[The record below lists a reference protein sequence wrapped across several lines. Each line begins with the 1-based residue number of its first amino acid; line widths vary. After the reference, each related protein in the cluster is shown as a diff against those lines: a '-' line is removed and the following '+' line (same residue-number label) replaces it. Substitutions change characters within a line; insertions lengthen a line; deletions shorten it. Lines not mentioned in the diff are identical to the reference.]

1 MLNSPC
7 QRTHPLRSHA
17 GDQPPGFHRD
27 SNVCPALLEFPPHLQ
42 KHPSGGF
49 AVQLG
54 LTALYGGWRVFCSVP
69 PSECSTLCSAGPQLS
84 VVNWQQRDA
93 VRGPC
98 EAGPKPAGPASEQ
111 ASPGDE
117 VTKERI

>member
-7 QRTHPLRSHA
+7 QETRPPRSHV
-17 GDQPPGFHRD
+17 GDQQPGFHPD

-42 KHPSGGF
+42 KHLSGGF
-49 AVQLG
+49 AVRLG

-84 VVNWQQRDA
+84 VVSWQQMDV

-98 EAGPKPAGPASEQ
+98 EAEPKPAGPASEQ

-117 VTKERI
+117 MTKERI